1 MCIGNYHLVSAK
13 KRRSVLNA
21 VSTYLALVAGG
32 VLLILPFFWMVSTS
46 LKTVA
51 EVNRWPIVWMPADLI
66 WGNYAVFP

>member
-32 VLLILPFFWMVSTS
+32 VLLILPFLDGIDWF
-46 LKTVA
+46 KAVA
-51 EVNRWPIVWMPADLI
+51 R
-66 WGNYAVFP
+66 